1 MGFLTSIEVVC
12 SITPCE
18 GFTFLEGENKIS
30 FSING
35 ITNIHLEFDLS
46 RDIDV
51 EKMHFS
57 VDCNEFT
64 YVIAI

>member
-30 FSING
+30 FSNKRDYKYSPG
-35 ITNIHLEFDLS
+35 I
-46 RDIDV
+46 
-51 EKMHFS
+51 
-57 VDCNEFT
+57 
-64 YVIAI
+64 